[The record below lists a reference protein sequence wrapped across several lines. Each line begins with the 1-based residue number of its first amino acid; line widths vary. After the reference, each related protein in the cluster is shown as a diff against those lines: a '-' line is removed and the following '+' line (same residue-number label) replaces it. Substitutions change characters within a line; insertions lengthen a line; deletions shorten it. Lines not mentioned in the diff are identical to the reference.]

1 MISNDMPSI
10 KPNNNYEFTTRKH
23 SNMSNTIPPVAP
35 VSNYSYSQKYTNVV
49 KNSMALGGD
58 LEYRII
64 ATTYTVTVYD
74 NNGKL
79 STYTSNSTREY
90 TV

>member
-1 MISNDMPSI
+1 MISNDMHTSN
-10 KPNNNYEFTTRKH
+10 KTNYEFTTRKH
-23 SNMSNTIPPVAP
+23 SNMSNTIPSVAP
-35 VSNYSYSQKYTNVV
+35 ISNYSYSQTYTNVV
-49 KNSMALGGD
+49 KNSMVLGGH

-64 ATTYTVTVYD
+64 ATTYTITVYD